1 MSLKQDSYLAC
12 KKKKEKSMKTD
23 LESNRKVGRRLKQR
37 FHQWLI
43 NKKGGQFYV
52 LKEVKI
58 KDTMT

>member
-1 MSLKQDSYLAC
+1 
-12 KKKKEKSMKTD
+12 MKTD

-52 LKEVKI
+52 LKEIKI